1 MENKDGFSQ
10 IMEQSKSPSKVINTR
25 EDANS
30 PTVMP
35 IDMTRDF
42 FDGEYL
48 SYAQKYFQGKDHGLR
63 ETQLEI
69 IATMLTYTRGNIRYV
84 PARCFFGSPSNT
96 KSVKHRTICILDGA
110 KRHAAWL
117 QELRDL
123 DERYERKTAKNTMRT
138 QLKEHETRNQELET
152 QLAKKDDN
160 IKELNIEMKNL
171 NESLNEHWLRLKK
184 STARV
189 IDLERINKTIAK
201 ERQDLKRKLESLSK
215 PPVKKQRVPVHTET
229 FLDAF
234 HQDNE

>member
-1 MENKDGFSQ
+1 MENNDGLSQ
-10 IMEQSKSPSKVINTR
+10 IMEHSKSSSKAMPMR

-30 PTVMP
+30 PTVMS

-48 SYAQKYFQGKDHGLR
+48 SYAQKYFQEKDHGLR

-69 IATMLTYTRGNIRYV
+69 IATMLTYTRDNIRYV

-123 DERYERKTAKNTMRT
+123 DERYERKTAKNTMRK
-138 QLKEHETRNQELET
+138 QLKEHESRNQELET
-152 QLAKKDDN
+152 QLSTKDDK
-160 IKELNIEMKNL
+160 IKELNAEMKTL
-171 NESLNEHWLRLKK
+171 NETLNDHWLRLKK
-184 STARV
+184 STARA
-189 IDLERINKTIAK
+189 IDLERINKTIVK
-201 ERQDLKRKLESLSK
+201 ERKDLKRKLESLSK

-229 FLDAF
+229 FFDAF
-234 HQDNE
+234 HENNE